1 MIYYSYDVMFTLA
14 FGHPMGF
21 VKGEQNDVAQSILN
35 TMTGGLTAMGVLM
48 HTPWLMTAL
57 AVLLG
62 LAGPMKQWTDWSVS
76 QMKARMAVSSAIVT
90 LSLHELTMIRSKMQN
105 QISCLT

>member
-48 HTPWLMTAL
+48 HTP
-57 AVLLG
+57 
-62 LAGPMKQWTDWSVS
+62 
-76 QMKARMAVSSAIVT
+76 AIVT